1 MGLSQYH
8 RRNFKAKIEVKS
20 VTLTCDRENLLA
32 RWKNDKNCE
41 WRTNEW
47 LEVSL
52 KSLEYFSLLENSIDT
67 SNSSIDTIAGMI
79 LP

>member
-1 MGLSQYH
+1 ME
-8 RRNFKAKIEVKS
+8 RAI
-20 VTLTCDRENLLA
+20 
-32 RWKNDKNCE
+32 
-41 WRTNEW
+41 
-47 LEVSL
+47 